1 MEQQL
6 IRCLK
11 AFATELFSEEKSVEN
26 TVDCFMNK
34 ADLALSPSGRQE
46 LITHIKEIA
55 WNGGGRL

>member
-26 TVDCFMNK
+26 TVDCFLNN
-34 ADLALSPSGRQE
+34 AELALSPSGRQE
-46 LITHIKEIA
+46 LITHIEGIA
-55 WNGGGRL
+55 CNR